1 MFNNIF
7 EDIISMNLKDINENL
22 ITLSKIKSNDK
33 LYHDEN
39 KIYLEDSYIPS
50 LKRWYRGSSRDNTN
64 KFIKYILTQA
74 FFQSE
79 LLKKRN
85 DIESIFL
92 HNTLLN
98 NLKNAVCGLINL
110 QKTYTNDLDKSYKI
124 QKNINYI
131 NQFFS

>member
-22 ITLSKIKSNDK
+22 ITLSKIKLNDK

-50 LKRWYRGSSRDNTN
+50 LKRWYRGSSRDDTN

-98 NLKNAVCGLINL
+98 NFKNAVSGLTNL
-110 QKTYTNDLDKSYKI
+110 QKTYSSDLDASYQI

-131 NQFFS
+131 KKLFS

>member
-7 EDIISMNLKDINENL
+7 EDIITISLKDINNNL
-22 ITLSKIKSNDK
+22 ITLSKIKCNDK
-33 LYHDEN
+33 LYHYKQ

-50 LKRWYRGSSRDNTN
+50 IKRWYRGSSRDDTN

-74 FFQSE
+74 FFQAE

-85 DIESIFL
+85 DTESIFL

-98 NLKNAVCGLINL
+98 NLKNAIGGLVNL
-110 QKTYTNDLDKSYKI
+110 QKTYNTDLDTNYQI

-131 NQFFS
+131 NKFFS

>member
-7 EDIISMNLKDINENL
+7 EEIITLNLKDINENL
-22 ITLSKIKSNDK
+22 ITLSKIKLNDK
-33 LYHDEN
+33 LYNDEK

-50 LKRWYRGSSRDNTN
+50 IKRWYRGSDRHNAN
-64 KFIKYILTQA
+64 KFIKYVLTQA

-79 LLKKRN
+79 LLKKRQ
-85 DIESIFL
+85 DIESIIL

-98 NLKNAVCGLINL
+98 NLKNSINGLINL
-110 QKTYTNDLDKSYKI
+110 QKTYSSDLDASYEI

-131 NQFFS
+131 NKFFS